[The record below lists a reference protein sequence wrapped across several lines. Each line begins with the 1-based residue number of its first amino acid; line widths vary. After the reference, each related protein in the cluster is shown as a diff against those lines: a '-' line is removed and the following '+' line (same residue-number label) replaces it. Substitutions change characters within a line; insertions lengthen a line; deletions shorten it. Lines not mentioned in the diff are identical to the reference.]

1 MGRAIVIIV
10 VVVVVIVGGLLVL
23 RSSARMGTPD
33 ADVLERAKQ
42 REREQ
47 RAKDDD

>member
-1 MGRAIVIIV
+1 MGRAILFIFVAV
-10 VVVVVIVGGLLVL
+10 AVIVGGLLVL
-23 RSSARMGTPD
+23 RGSARMGTPD